1 MDRELFKI
9 VWEKLFE
16 TRPDVL
22 ELYDVFED
30 RSDEK
35 GLTIGLIDNIKLTIW
50 EDGTINISDFSD

>member
-1 MDRELFKI
+1 MDRKLFKT
-9 VWEKLFE
+9 VWEKLLE

-50 EDGTINISDFSD
+50 EDGTINISDFSN

>member
-1 MDRELFKI
+1 MDRKLFKT
-9 VWEKLFE
+9 VWEKLLE